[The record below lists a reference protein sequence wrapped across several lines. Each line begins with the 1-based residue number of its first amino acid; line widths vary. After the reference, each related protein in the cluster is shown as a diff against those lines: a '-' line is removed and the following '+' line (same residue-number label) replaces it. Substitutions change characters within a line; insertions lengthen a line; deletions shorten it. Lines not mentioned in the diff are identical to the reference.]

1 MSGNCAGEC
10 ALRDDLQ
17 NADERNEKANNIIMA
32 IAYGTPTK
40 KYKSDSFDASS
51 IFDDVIDVIVDCV
64 TIKLKK

>member
-17 NADERNEKANNIIMA
+17 NADERTEKANNVIMA
-32 IAYGTPTK
+32 IWYTNK
-40 KYKSDSFDASS
+40 EYQSDSFDASS